1 MNGHRR
7 RTPAGSVAALCL
19 VLCLVPALAGCG
31 SGTHDASTSPATT
44 ASRSSTTATPSTAP
58 LAATKSSSTATG
70 TGTTSA
76 TTGAGSGDDHEHDG
90 VDPSG
95 APEPTPLNSAE
106 AARWREGTRIA
117 EAFLRAW
124 APRPGDTKDAW
135 LARVMP
141 YLTEEGRGTYTGVW
155 PIQGVWTT
163 VTGPAK
169 VRPWADP
176 TANSL
181 DLPVAVPTDVGVI
194 TVHIDP
200 EKMLVATFDLPG
212 QE

>member
-1 MNGHRR
+1 MTRDGHDPRGP
-7 RTPAGSVAALCL
+7 RTPRVGRIAQQASVAVL
-19 VLCLVPALAGCG
+19 VIAALAGCAG
-31 SGTHDASTSPATT
+31 SGEETASSKPSQPPAGATSTSRTT
-44 ASRSSTTATPSTAP
+44 TSTPST
-58 LAATKSSSTATG
+58 TS
-70 TGTTSA
+70 TSA
-76 TTGAGSGDDHEHDG
+76 PSEHEHEG
-90 VDPSG
+90 VDPSA
-95 APEPTPLNSAE
+95 APDPTPLNTTE
-106 AARWREGTRIA
+106 ARLWADGSKVA
-117 EAFLRAW
+117 VGFLRAW